1 MRKALIATALLA
13 SLARPAAADE
23 YTTYASLLVTPTG
36 ASHATRCD
44 MMSLLNLPAAWH
56 SGDAIVVM
64 LTAGPAYAQ
73 QRDSLIAEL
82 LAEQAAVLE
91 VSPSASPTCVGGGH
105 VATPPVTQAAALD
118 MVFGGLRAARQTAGG
133 GLVVAIGLGPE
144 GSLALAAA
152 DEAEAGARL
161 GPDGPRFA
169 AGLAIGDGSARL
181 RLGAAQ
187 VAPERAEARLGLLC
201 EALVHSGTT
210 KGAANGQACATE
222 LEAGMVSVRAAL
234 QR

>member
-1 MRKALIATALLA
+1 MRKALIATAILA
-13 SLARPAAADE
+13 SLARPGAADE
-23 YTTYASLLVTPTG
+23 YTTYASLLVTPLG
-36 ASHATRCD
+36 ASNGTRCD
-44 MMSLLNLPAAWH
+44 TMALLNLPATWH

-82 LAEQAAVLE
+82 LAEQAGVLE
-91 VSPSASPTCVGGGH
+91 VSPGGSPTCAGGGP
-105 VATPPVTQAAALD
+105 VATTPATRAASLD
-118 MVFGGLRAARQTAGG
+118 MVFGSLRAARQTAAG

-152 DEAEAGARL
+152 DDAEAGARL

-169 AGLAIGDGSARL
+169 AGLAIGDGKARL

-187 VAPERAEARLGLLC
+187 ATPERAEARLGLLC
-201 EALVHSGTT
+201 EALVRN
-210 KGAANGQACATE
+210 GAASGQDCTAE
-222 LEAGMVSVRAAL
+222 FEAGPVSVRAAL
-234 QR
+234 ER